1 MPAKGI
7 HRMEMQACSLLHFLP
22 PSPKSPFYCLTRSGL
37 ASYLCGELMQGPKAS
52 VQETLS
58 YETAELEDSVGIR
71 CSGEPKK
78 TKFLNSSVFNKC
90 LKQAQLGW
98 KYWHGGIQ

>member
-1 MPAKGI
+1 M
-7 HRMEMQACSLLHFLP
+7 
-22 PSPKSPFYCLTRSGL
+22 
-37 ASYLCGELMQGPKAS
+37 
-52 VQETLS
+52 QETLS

-78 TKFLNSSVFNKC
+78 TKFLNSLVFNKC